1 MSKNKGS
8 GLHAA
13 IILVLCV
20 ILGVFDIVFFLGMHS
35 AKAKNNTLIE
45 QIKEKEDK
53 ITETKQLADMVQAD
67 RVSYDAMVKRLES
80 EKGKVAALQD
90 ELKQKDA
97 YIAQL
102 GGKTVTADSKNKQG
116 KKK

>member
-1 MSKNKGS
+1 MRKNKGVGS
-8 GLHAA
+8 YVI
-13 IILVLCV
+13 IILIICV
-20 ILGVFDIVFFLGMHS
+20 MLGVFDIVFFLGMRS
-35 AKAKNNTLIE
+35 AKAKNNVLIE
-45 QIKEKEDK
+45 QINEKENK
-53 ITETKQLADMVQAD
+53 LVETKQLADMIQAD

-90 ELKQKDA
+90 ELKKKDD

-102 GGKTVTADSKNKQG
+102 GGKTTVAEVKTKQA